1 MNLICMGGKR
11 SPLNNIIMNHKELIA
26 EIAAKMKLPRQEVE
40 RLLDATV
47 AACTEQLGEGKT
59 IGVQSF
65 GNFEVRKKEER
76 LSVHPATQIRTL
88 IPPKLV
94 VNFKQS
100 NILKDKIKDLPHHE

>member
-1 MNLICMGGKR
+1 
-11 SPLNNIIMNHKELIA
+11 MNHKELITK
-26 EIAAKMKLPRQEVE
+26 ISTKTKLSKQEVE
-40 RLLDATV
+40 SLLDATV
-47 AACTEQLGEGKT
+47 SAFTGELGEGKT

-88 IPPKLV
+88 VPPKLV

-100 NILKDKIKDLPHHE
+100 NILKDKLKDLPK

>member
-1 MNLICMGGKR
+1 MNNNELVSAISSKLNISKVEIDQMLEATVLICT
-11 SPLNNIIMNHKELIA
+11 N
-26 EIAAKMKLPRQEVE
+26 
-40 RLLDATV
+40 
-47 AACTEQLGEGKT
+47 QLKNGTT
-59 IGVQSF
+59 IGFQSF

-100 NILKDKIKDLPHHE
+100 NVLKDKLNEI

>member
-1 MNLICMGGKR
+1 
-11 SPLNNIIMNHKELIA
+11 MNHKELIA
-26 EIAAKMKLPRQEVE
+26 KMAAKTKLSRQEVE
-40 RLLDATV
+40 GLLDATV
-47 AACTEQLGEGKT
+47 SAFTQELGEGNT
-59 IGVQSF
+59 IGIQSF

-100 NILKDKIKDLPHHE
+100 NILKDKLKDLPKS

>member
-1 MNLICMGGKR
+1 
-11 SPLNNIIMNHKELIA
+11 MNHKELIA
-26 EIAAKMKLPRQEVE
+26 EIASKMNLKKPEVE
-40 RLLDATV
+40 NILDTV
-47 AACTEQLGEGKT
+47 VMVFREQLSEGNT
-59 IGVQSF
+59 IGLHNF

-100 NILKDKIKDLPHHE
+100 NTLKDKINTTKE

>member
-1 MNLICMGGKR
+1 
-11 SPLNNIIMNHKELIA
+11 MNHKELIA
-26 EIAAKMKLPRQEVE
+26 SMAAKMNAPKSVVE
-40 RLLDATV
+40 ALLETTIGT
-47 AACTEQLGEGKT
+47 CTELLSEGKT
-59 IGVQSF
+59 IGFQSF

-100 NILKDKIKDLPHHE
+100 SVLKEKFKDIPHHD

>member
-1 MNLICMGGKR
+1 
-11 SPLNNIIMNHKELIA
+11 MNHKELIA
-26 EIAAKMKLPRQEVE
+26 AMAVKMNAPKSVVE
-40 RLLDATV
+40 SLLETTV
-47 AACTEQLGEGKT
+47 STCVELLAEGKT
-59 IGVQSF
+59 IGFQSF

-100 NILKDKIKDLPHHE
+100 NVVKDKLKDIPHHD

>member
-1 MNLICMGGKR
+1 MGNLGA
-11 SPLNNIIMNHKELIA
+11 SNIMNHKELIA
-26 EIAAKMKLPRQEVE
+26 SMANKMNAPKSVVE
-40 RLLDATV
+40 TLLET
-47 AACTEQLGEGKT
+47 T
-59 IGVQSF
+59 IGTCNELLAAGNTIGFQSF

-100 NILKDKIKDLPHHE
+100 NILKDKFKDLPHHE

>member
-1 MNLICMGGKR
+1 
-11 SPLNNIIMNHKELIA
+11 MNHKELIA
-26 EIAAKMKLPRQEVE
+26 SMATKMNAPKSVVE
-40 RLLDATV
+40 SLLETTITTCKELLA
-47 AACTEQLGEGKT
+47 EEKT
-59 IGVQSF
+59 IGFQGF

-100 NILKDKIKDLPHHE
+100 SILKDKLKDLPHHE